1 MHAPEHTEIPGERP
15 SKTARK
21 AQSAALQALG
31 ERLVTLPAAQLDA
44 LQLPERLLAAL
55 DEARHIR
62 DFGAL
67 RRQRQ
72 FIGRLMRQL
81 DEEQL
86 DAIRAT
92 FEARDATS
100 AEHTALLHA
109 AEGWRERLMQSDAAL
124 SEWLAQHPHS
134 DAQRL
139 RALLRQARKDAA
151 AQQGSPTP
159 QGSRAW
165 RELFRLLRDEL
176 QEHDTY

>member
-1 MHAPEHTEIPGERP
+1 MHAPEHTEIPDERP

-55 DEARHIR
+55 DEARRIK

-109 AEGWRERLMQSDAAL
+109 AEGWRERL
-124 SEWLAQHPHS
+124 LA
-134 DAQRL
+134 
-139 RALLRQARKDAA
+139 
-151 AQQGSPTP
+151 
-159 QGSRAW
+159 
-165 RELFRLLRDEL
+165 
-176 QEHDTY
+176 

>member
-151 AQQGSPTP
+151 ATSTP
-159 QGSRAW
+159 PQRRAW

-176 QEHDTY
+176 ENAPQQ

>member
-1 MHAPEHTEIPGERP
+1 MHAPEHTEIPDERP

-31 ERLVTLPAAQLDA
+31 ERLLQLPAAQLDT

-55 DEARHIR
+55 DEARRIR

-81 DEEQL
+81 DEAQL
-86 DAIRAT
+86 AAIRAT

-124 SEWLAQHPHS
+124 SEWLAQHPGS

-139 RALLRQARKDAA
+139 RALLRQARKDVAA
-151 AQQGSPTP
+151 SPSSPP
-159 QGSRAW
+159 QRRAW

-176 QEHDTY
+176 ENAPSQ

>member
-1 MHAPEHTEIPGERP
+1 MHAPEHTEIPDARP

-31 ERLVTLPAAQLDA
+31 ERLVTLPSAQLDA

-55 DEARHIR
+55 DEARRIR

-92 FEARDATS
+92 LEARDATS

-151 AQQGSPTP
+151 ATSTP
-159 QGSRAW
+159 PQRRAW

-176 QEHDTY
+176 ENAPQQ

>member
-1 MHAPEHTEIPGERP
+1 MHAPEHTEIPDARP

-31 ERLVTLPAAQLDA
+31 ERLVALPATQLDA

-55 DEARHIR
+55 DEARRIR

-81 DEEQL
+81 DEAQL

-151 AQQGSPTP
+151 ATTSPS
-159 QGSRAW
+159 QRRAW

-176 QEHDTY
+176 ENAPSQ

>member
-1 MHAPEHTEIPGERP
+1 MPVPAEYQEPAERP

-21 AQSAALQALG
+21 AQSSALQALG
-31 ERLVTLPAAQLDA
+31 ERLLELPAAQLEA
-44 LQLPERLLAAL
+44 LALPERLLAAL
-55 DEARHIR
+55 DEARRIK

-86 DAIRAT
+86 AAIHAA
-92 FEARDATS
+92 FAARDASS
-100 AEHTALLHA
+100 AAHTMLLHA

-124 SEWLAQHPHS
+124 SEWLAQHPGS

-151 AQQGSPTP
+151 AQQNAPAP

-165 RELFRLLRDEL
+165 RELFRLLRDAL
-176 QEHDTY
+176 QTHDTH